1 MSASRIAVVKDG
13 SSKARFSVSATS
25 WAAADVMSPSS
36 CARGVTAVPGAAAG
50 RAPADGPAPCA
61 RDRPRS
67 RIGVCMA
74 VQILLPSFTG
84 LPATLRCAGLP
95 PSTGCRV
102 ELVAATSRSGCRR
115 TSTASARASIPQ
127 RSRSPEL
134 TPTVGWWMRL
144 EVSYVHG
151 AAAWWSWSASQPTP
165 AGFLSARAVR
175 RLRRHVVAA
184 ARLPSGADGRPAWP
198 MDGRG
203 RRRRADATESRS
215 LRIARCGPA
224 TARPSARTP
233 PGHDAD
239 AMAAQRTTATGSW
252 RGRQRRARP
261 SPAAPG
267 TGSAPTASH
276 GWRAAPYDPLTAH
289 LPHGR
294 ASEADLRNMPREL
307 RGRSSRHMQG

>member
-1 MSASRIAVVKDG
+1 
-13 SSKARFSVSATS
+13 
-25 WAAADVMSPSS
+25 MSPSS

-203 RRRRADATESRS
+203 RRRRADGRPSLAPCGSRD
-215 LRIARCGPA
+215 AAQQPPGPA
-224 TARPSARTP
+224 HGPHPATTLTRWQRSARQP
-233 PGHDAD
+233 PVPGADVNAERGHRRQPRARD
-239 AMAAQRTTATGSW
+239 QRQ
-252 RGRQRRARP
+252 QRRM
-261 SPAAPG
+261 G
-267 TGSAPTASH
+267 G
-276 GWRAAPYDPLTAH
+276 G
-289 LPHGR
+289 
-294 ASEADLRNMPREL
+294 LRRTI
-307 RGRSSRHMQG
+307 R